1 MPALIRQREPR
12 KWKQSLTLIHISNL
26 PSCGMF
32 YSSWMTLICLTFLIF
47 LLSLFNTLTLA
58 SLASLLYPS
67 LLLPVLRSLSL
78 SGCPLADK
86 SLRSL
91 MAAHTPELKYVCS
104 SPLLPFHCHLDALLP
119 TPSYTGMPCFNASF
133 AAASAA
139 DTSLLFVL
147 FVVPFP
153 PDQPQ
158 THSVELK

>member
-1 MPALIRQREPR
+1 
-12 KWKQSLTLIHISNL
+12 
-26 PSCGMF
+26 
-32 YSSWMTLICLTFLIF
+32 MTLICLAFLIF
-47 LLSLFNTLTLA
+47 LYSCL
-58 SLASLLYPS
+58 PS
-67 LLLPVLRSLSL
+67 LSFQHPHTGFPCFPSLSFSPLACPTLFLLSLSL

-119 TPSYTGMPCFNASF
+119 TPSYTGMPCFNASL

-147 FVVPFP
+147 FVMPFL

-158 THSVELK
+158 THSTCFVFFLA